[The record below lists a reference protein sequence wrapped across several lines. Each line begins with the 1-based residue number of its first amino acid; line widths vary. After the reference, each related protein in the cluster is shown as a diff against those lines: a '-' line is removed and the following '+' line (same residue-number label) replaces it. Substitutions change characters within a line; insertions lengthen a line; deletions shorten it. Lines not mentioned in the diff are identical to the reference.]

1 MDNQSEGNNWL
12 IQKDVARYLGISLS
26 QVYWYLR
33 QTPPAWPYYRVTPSK
48 KLTKRA
54 DLDAWLEKV
63 MVSAAMPEQEPEET
77 RRIH

>member
-1 MDNQSEGNNWL
+1 MEKQSEGNDWFDP
-12 IQKDVARYLGISLS
+12 KAVAEYLGISLS

-63 MVSAAMPEQEPEET
+63 KVSAAVPEQEPEEI
-77 RRIH
+77 RRFR